1 MSVIPN
7 EPCYLGIDLGTSATK
22 AVVLTADGTVL
33 ARCRVTHP
41 TARTAQPGRADP
53 TAWRDSIAAACGQL
67 GEIAQHVQAVGI
79 DTHCPCAL
87 LLDHNGKPLTRG
99 LSWDHPGMA
108 APTAELIELTTAA
121 HRRLIGNR
129 LAPAT
134 AMAAAYRLFCE
145 LEPDAVSKASTFGLV
160 GTWLGQWLTG
170 KRAIDPTQASYTGAM
185 ATTEGG
191 GRWLTDLLEAF
202 DVPVGLLPPVRSSL
216 DVLGPL
222 LPSAARELGLPA
234 GVPVLVGSAD
244 TPAASYAL
252 DVKPGGRP
260 LFIMGTTHVI
270 SNCLDAPDLRSQALQ
285 RADVRPGQWLIN
297 GVINGGDA
305 LALGAKM
312 LGYGLGDVA
321 VAGMIGIAGRATPQ
335 DMTGAPVFI
344 PHVRAE
350 RGPLWF
356 AEPRTALLG
365 LLTDTSSLAA
375 ARGVVEG
382 VLFADRMIIESCISK
397 HQRTLCVSGAFG
409 ADPELPQMLAD
420 ALDREIQV
428 IDESHL
434 PAIGAAGMC
443 AEGLHGKRIPPPPAR
458 SVKPRPDWR
467 DATEQRWQQYRQVW
481 TAVTGMEPL
490 ATLDEPA
497 EMTASAVHRVGCT
510 CDACSSSAFGAS
522 VGRGVSRGAARTLQE
537 SRQS

>member
-53 TAWRDSIAAACGQL
+53 NAWRDSIAAACRQL

-87 LLDHNGKPLTRG
+87 LLDDDGKPLTRG

-145 LEPDAVSKASTFGLV
+145 LEPDAVSRATTFGLV

-170 KRAIDPTQASYTGAM
+170 ERAIDPTQASYTGAM

-321 VAGMIGIAGRATPQ
+321 VAGMIGIAGRAQATGHDRCAGVHPARPRRTWTAVVRRTPHR
-335 DMTGAPVFI
+335 TARPAHRHLVTRGRPRGGRGRV
-344 PHVRAE
+344 VR
-350 RGPLWF
+350 RPDDHRIVHQQGPTHAVRLRRVRRR
-356 AEPRTALLG
+356 PRTTANAG
-365 LLTDTSSLAA
+365 
-375 ARGVVEG
+375 RRPGPG
-382 VLFADRMIIESCISK
+382 NPGHR
-397 HQRTLCVSGAFG
+397 
-409 ADPELPQMLAD
+409 
-420 ALDREIQV
+420 RE
-428 IDESHL
+428 
-434 PAIGAAGMC
+434 
-443 AEGLHGKRIPPPPAR
+443 PPAR
-458 SVKPRPDWR
+458 HRRRRNVRGSAARQTDPAATGPIGEATTGLAGRHGAALAAVPAGVDRGHR
-467 DATEQRWQQYRQVW
+467 DGTPGHPGRARGDDCE
-481 TAVTGMEPL
+481 
-490 ATLDEPA
+490 
-497 EMTASAVHRVGCT
+497 C
-510 CDACSSSAFGAS
+510 CSSGWMY
-522 VGRGVSRGAARTLQE
+522 L
-537 SRQS
+537 